1 MALITCPECNG
12 STSDQATTCP
22 RCGYPVRD
30 VNLLAIEGDQPRAQA
45 HLVELTAKRLKKHYA
60 IAATLS
66 VAAMLLMT
74 GTCVKAN
81 VDQKGF
87 WAVNLFAALF
97 VASFLY
103 LAAIKILIWWHHR

>member
-1 MALITCPECNG
+1 VKFLSIGGEQ
-12 STSDQATTCP
+12 SKS
-22 RCGYPVRD
+22 
-30 VNLLAIEGDQPRAQA
+30 EAQ
-45 HLVELTAKRLKKHYA
+45 LVELTAKRLKKHYA

-103 LAAIKILIWWHHR
+103 LATIKVLIWWHHR